1 MTFAEFAFAVI
12 LPEASDDAP
21 LDLHMF
27 LKASECSPEVP
38 ATALLLQNF
47 CGLEMCVGYCF
58 AFLSSFKVCLHNNQ
72 SPSALQKW

>member
-27 LKASECSPEVP
+27 LIASECSPEVP

-47 CGLEMCVGYCF
+47 CGLQNVRRVLLCF
-58 AFLSSFKVCLHNNQ
+58 FVQF
-72 SPSALQKW
+72 